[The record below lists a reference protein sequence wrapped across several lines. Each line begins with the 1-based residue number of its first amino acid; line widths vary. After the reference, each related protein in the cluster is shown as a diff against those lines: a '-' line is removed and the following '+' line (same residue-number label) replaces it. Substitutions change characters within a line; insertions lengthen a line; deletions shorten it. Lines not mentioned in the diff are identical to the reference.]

1 MRHLKH
7 RHKLGVK
14 TPHRGALLANLSA
27 SLFLHKRIRTTLAK
41 AKALRPFAEQV
52 ITLAKKAHLAEDP
65 ARKLHYRRL
74 AVSKVR
80 DQEAVAVLFNE
91 RAEEFLNRSGGYT
104 RIYKLVPRQG
114 DSAGMAIIELIDAD
128 DEGYTKPKK
137 GGRRRPRRSAK
148 KTAEAAAETAEETGG
163 EESVE
168 TADEGAP
175 EESEPRPE
183 AVAEEASGEAE
194 EVEEV
199 EEAEGSEESEPE
211 KK

>member
-14 TPHRGALLANLSA
+14 TAHRGALLANLTA
-27 SLFLHKRIRTTLAK
+27 SLILHKRIQTTLAK

-52 ITLAKKAHLAEDP
+52 ITLAKKAHAAEDP

-80 DQEAVAVLFNE
+80 DQEAVALLFSE
-91 RAEEFLNRSGGYT
+91 RVEEFLNRPGGYT

-114 DSAGMAIIELIDAD
+114 DAANVAIIELIDAD

-137 GGRRRPRRSAK
+137 TRKRSRRSSK
-148 KTAEAAAETAEETGG
+148 KAEASAEESTEEEAPAAESAEAPATEATAEE
-163 EESVE
+163 S
-168 TADEGAP
+168 A
-175 EESEPRPE
+175 E
-183 AVAEEASGEAE
+183 AT
-194 EVEEV
+194 
-199 EEAEGSEESEPE
+199 SEESGSE

>member
-137 GGRRRPRRSAK
+137 GGRRRSRRSAK

-168 TADEGAP
+168 AVDEGAS
-175 EESEPRPE
+175 EESE
-183 AVAEEASGEAE
+183 AVAEEASVEAE

>member
-27 SLFLHKRIRTTLAK
+27 GLFLHKRIRTTLAK

-80 DQEAVAVLFNE
+80 DREAVAVLFNE

-114 DSAGMAIIELIDAD
+114 DSAAMALIELIDAD

-137 GGRRRPRRSAK
+137 GGRRRSRRSAK
-148 KTAEAAAETAEETGG
+148 KTAEAATETVEETGH
-163 EESVE
+163 EETVE
-168 TADEGAP
+168 TADEEAP
-175 EESEPRPE
+175 EESEAVPE
-183 AVAEEASGEAE
+183 AVGEEASEEAE
-194 EVEEV
+194 VV

>member
-14 TPHRGALLANLSA
+14 TAHRGALLANLTA
-27 SLFLHKRIRTTLAK
+27 SLILHKRIQTTLAK

-52 ITLAKKAHLAEDP
+52 ITLAKKAHAAEDP

-80 DQEAVAVLFNE
+80 DQEAVALLFSE
-91 RAEEFLNRSGGYT
+91 RVEEFLNRPGGYT

-114 DSAGMAIIELIDAD
+114 DAANVAIIELIDAD

-137 GGRRRPRRSAK
+137 TRKRSRRSSK
-148 KTAEAAAETAEETGG
+148 KAEASAEESTKEEAPAAESAEAPATEATAEE
-163 EESVE
+163 S
-168 TADEGAP
+168 A
-175 EESEPRPE
+175 E
-183 AVAEEASGEAE
+183 AT
-194 EVEEV
+194 
-199 EEAEGSEESEPE
+199 SEESGSE

>member
-14 TPHRGALLANLSA
+14 TAHRGALLANMTA
-27 SLFLHKRIRTTLAK
+27 SLILHKKIQTTLAK

-52 ITLAKKAHLAEDP
+52 ITLAKKAHAADSAEK
-65 ARKLHYRRL
+65 KLHYRRQ

-80 DQEAVAVLFNE
+80 DQEAVALLFSE
-91 RAEEFLNRSGGYT
+91 RVEEFLNRSGGYT

-114 DSAGMAIIELIDAD
+114 DAADLAIIELIDAD

-137 GGRRRPRRSAK
+137 GRKRSRKSAAAK
-148 KTAEAAAETAEETGG
+148 AEAVEE
-163 EESVE
+163 VV
-168 TADEGAP
+168 
-175 EESEPRPE
+175 EESEE
-183 AVAEEASGEAE
+183 IEDEET
-194 EVEEV
+194 VEV
-199 EEAEGSEESEPE
+199 EEAAEEPSSEEVSEESDNE